1 MFQAFVL
8 IFSLLWIGLCFC
20 SLPYAIRFLKTNA
33 QEKKWAEFSLG
44 LLVLVFLW
52 LGALFVFF
60 FFVWPVIH
68 FFITLGNE

>member
-8 IFSLLWIGLCFC
+8 IFSLLWIGFCFA

-33 QEKKWAEFSLG
+33 GQKKWAEFSLG

-52 LGALFVFF
+52 FGALFVFF

-68 FFITLGNE
+68 FFLSPGN